1 MLEVLGCWL
10 AHGHKPDDVL
20 ELTPDQLHIGALA
33 ITTYKTSVV
42 TAYMAPLSQV
52 MESLVPG
59 LKVKPPSVREGALGQ
74 GGKSGGDRRSVLE
87 EHDNASGGKT
97 RAVDLTAVTTPEQRD
112 MLVQH
117 MQMAGLPIR
126 VRRSSPPPATE
137 APAAT
142 PPDGGSPTE

>member
-10 AHGHKPDDVL
+10 AHGHKPEDVL
-20 ELTPDQLHIGALA
+20 ELTPDQMHIGALA

-59 LKVKPPSVREGALGQ
+59 LKMKAPSVRRGLVGK
-74 GGKSGGDRRSVLE
+74 GGGGRRAALE

-97 RAVDLTAVTTPEQRD
+97 RNVDLTAVSTPEQRD
-112 MLVQH
+112 MLMQH

-126 VRRSSPPPATE
+126 VRRSSPAPVSE
-137 APAAT
+137 APAT
-142 PPDGGSPTE
+142 SPPDGGSSAE

>member
-59 LKVKPPSVREGALGQ
+59 LKVKPPSVREGALGR
-74 GGKSGGDRRSVLE
+74 GGKSGGGRRSVLE

-97 RAVDLTAVTTPEQRD
+97 RAVDLTAVSTPEQRE
-112 MLVQH
+112 MLAGH
-117 MQMAGLPIR
+117 MQMAGLPFR
-126 VRRSSPPPATE
+126 VRRSSPPPAAE
-137 APAAT
+137 APAT
-142 PPDGGSPTE
+142 PPDGGPPTE

>member
-10 AHGHKPDDVL
+10 AHGHKPEDVL
-20 ELTPDQLHIGALA
+20 ELTPDQMHIGALA

-59 LKVKPPSVREGALGQ
+59 LKMKAPSVRRGPV
-74 GGKSGGDRRSVLE
+74 GKSDRGRRVALE
-87 EHDNASGGKT
+87 EHNNASGGKT
-97 RAVDLTAVTTPEQRD
+97 RNVDLTAVSTPEQRD
-112 MLVQH
+112 MLMQH

-126 VRRSSPPPATE
+126 VRRSSPVPASE
-137 APAAT
+137 APAAS
-142 PPDGGSPTE
+142 PPDGDSSTG

>member
-20 ELTPDQLHIGALA
+20 ELTPDQMHLGALA

-59 LKVKPPSVREGALGQ
+59 LKVKAPSVREGALGRSD
-74 GGKSGGDRRSVLE
+74 KSGSGRRSVLE

-97 RAVDLTAVTTPEQRD
+97 RAVDLTAVNTPQQRD
-112 MLVQH
+112 MLAEH
-117 MQMAGLPIR
+117 MQMAGLPFR
-126 VRRSSPPPATE
+126 VRRSSPAPASE
-137 APAAT
+137 APAT
-142 PPDGGSPTE
+142 PPDGASPAE

>member
-59 LKVKPPSVREGALGQ
+59 LKMKPPSVREGALGRGSTV
-74 GGKSGGDRRSVLE
+74 GGGRRSVLE

-126 VRRSSPPPATE
+126 VRRSSPAPVTE

-142 PPDGGSPTE
+142 PPGGGSPTE

>member
-10 AHGHKPDDVL
+10 AHGHKLDDVL
-20 ELTPDQLHIGALA
+20 ELTPDQMHIGALA

-59 LKVKPPSVREGALGQ
+59 LKMKAPSVRGGLV
-74 GGKSGGDRRSVLE
+74 GKSGGSGRRVALE

-97 RAVDLTAVTTPEQRD
+97 RNVDLTAVSTPEQRD
-112 MLVQH
+112 MLMQH

-126 VRRSSPPPATE
+126 VRRSSPAPASE
-137 APAAT
+137 APAAS
-142 PPDGGSPTE
+142 PPDGSSSAE